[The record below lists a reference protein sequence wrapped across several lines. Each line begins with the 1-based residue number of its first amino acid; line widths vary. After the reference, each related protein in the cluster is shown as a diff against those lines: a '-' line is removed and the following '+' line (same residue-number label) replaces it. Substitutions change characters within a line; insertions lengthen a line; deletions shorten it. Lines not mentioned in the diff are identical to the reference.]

1 MLENKE
7 TQGIIAEN
15 NFLSSITN
23 ITESTM
29 KININPSLAP
39 NFNSSI
45 PFLGETPSFTST
57 TAFNFV
63 PPKWYYLDPMR
74 IEQGPFTAEKMNDWY
89 RGGYFSASLPIKC
102 TGDPGYIQLI
112 HLVEKYGNEAP
123 FLAALRDQENLER
136 EFHMKSST
144 SRPSYLPSYNI
155 PHSTLPQ
162 KSSQYVDVQV
172 KPQESN
178 YLTSGSNA
186 GLGFSAQTPF
196 VYNRN
201 LNQFGAQNVSL
212 PFGGPSQFM
221 NPVQVPSVPVGRQES
236 PAGGSAILDQVNMK
250 SSFVAIQSPVLEPE
264 IQKPAQ
270 KVEPKISPSKTSKIP
285 NDGDTT
291 ATGELERPKS
301 PSKSPAPVAPWAVQS
316 QSKPATSKETLKEIQ
331 EKEKLALDE
340 KRRRK
345 EMESEQKILAEAQL
359 IAQKEASE
367 ISIISNSRW
376 GTKPTAVPNKSLAEI
391 MKDEEAVRKSKELTG
406 ETRTKTGSFARA
418 AAATPGSA
426 PIRKQN
432 IVSQKQGDNWSTVGK
447 ATAPVTQSQSPLS
460 RPIPVSISM
469 NRPASLKSSNVLDW
483 CKSALTKVQGKSAT
497 LNSNN

>member
-1 MLENKE
+1 
-7 TQGIIAEN
+7 
-15 NFLSSITN
+15 
-23 ITESTM
+23 M

-39 NFNSSI
+39 NFNNSI
-45 PFLGETPSFTST
+45 PLLGETPSFTNT
-57 TAFNFV
+57 TGFNFV
-63 PPKWYYLDPMR
+63 PPQWYYLDPMR
-74 IEQGPFTAEKMNDWY
+74 IEQGPFTAEKMNEWY

-102 TGDPGYIQLI
+102 TGDPGYIQLV

-123 FLAALRDQENLER
+123 FLAALRDQDNLER
-136 EFHMKSST
+136 ELHMKSST

-162 KSSQYVDVQV
+162 KSSHYVDVQNSNITFV
-172 KPQESN
+172 RPQESN
-178 YLTSGSNA
+178 YLSSGSNA
-186 GLGFSAQTPF
+186 GLGFSTQTPF

-201 LNQFGAQNVSL
+201 LNQFGVQNVSL
-212 PFGGPSQFM
+212 PFGGTSQFM
-221 NPVQVPSVPVGRQES
+221 NPVQVPPIPVGRQES
-236 PAGGSAILDQVNMK
+236 SQVKSPAGESAILDQVNMK

-264 IQKPAQ
+264 SHKPAQ
-270 KVEPKISPSKTSKIP
+270 KVEPKISPSKTS
-285 NDGDTT
+285 NDGETT

-301 PSKSPAPVAPWAVQS
+301 PSKSPAPVAPWAAQS
-316 QSKPATSKETLKEIQ
+316 QSKPATSKATLKEIQ

-376 GTKPTAVPNKSLAEI
+376 GAKPTAVPNKSLAEI
-391 MKDEEAVRKSKELTG
+391 MKDEETVRKNKELTG
-406 ETRTKTGSFARA
+406 ETRKKAGSFARV

-432 IVSQKQGDNWSTVGK
+432 IVSQKQGDNWSTAGK
-447 ATAPVTQSQSPLS
+447 AAAPVTQSKSPLS
-460 RPIPVSISM
+460 RPTPVSVSM
-469 NRPASLKSSNVLDW
+469 SKPASLKSSSVLDW
-483 CKSALTKVQGKSAT
+483 CKSVLTKVQGKSAT